1 MKPYEKK
8 GNEEIESENHSL
20 KQTKSANSQLE
31 TDTHTLTHSS
41 EEGIFLLVG
50 ERLGTIGSRRPTRK
64 LETRIKPNP

>member
-31 TDTHTLTHSS
+31 TDTHTHLHIRAKK
-41 EEGIFLLVG
+41 EFFCWWVND
-50 ERLGTIGSRRPTRK
+50 LGPLDLAAQPGNW
-64 LETRIKPNP
+64 KPG